1 MACGLHSEPL
11 NLMAVSALPRS
22 QARVPL
28 SAATLPPVILVM
40 TLVTPAL
47 DLLALVQPGV
57 IAPSVGLP
65 VAGVAAVA
73 MLGIWA
79 RYPRTSWLLA
89 ASLAGIASLALRF
102 VGADIAPA
110 LSLLAVVALGIGG
123 AFGSAAPEPAAWLA

>member
-1 MACGLHSEPL
+1 
-11 NLMAVSALPRS
+11 MAVSALPRS
-22 QARVPL
+22 QAGVPL

-57 IAPSVGLP
+57 IAPTIGLP

-102 VGADIAPA
+102 VGADVAPA
-110 LSLLAVVALGIGG
+110 LSLLALVALGIGG
-123 AFGSAAPEPAAWLA
+123 AFASAEPEPAAWLA